1 MLIKDAVQIMNKIAP
16 AELKLEWDNPG
27 LQLGRLNRKVTKV
40 LFALDL
46 TPEVVAEATE
56 RRVAL
61 IITHHPVFYR
71 KMGRILDD
79 EWQQELLLTCSEN
92 KIAVS
97 AAHTT
102 WDAAKGGVNDVLAKA
117 LGLKNIKYL
126 DTGVKVGR
134 MGTLP
139 ETTLEEFA
147 QKVKNVLGLAAVTYI
162 DGGRKVH
169 KVAVCGG
176 AGMDLL
182 DIVMSQGCDTFV
194 TADIKYHQAQ
204 TGAYQG
210 LNLIDGTHQGTE
222 LPAMQDMLT
231 KFAKLSGLECLLAKE
246 TRIMK
251 VI

>member
-1 MLIKDAVQIMNKIAP
+1 MFIRDAVQIMNQIAP
-16 AELKLEWDNPG
+16 PELKLEWDNPG
-27 LQLGRLNRKVTKV
+27 LQMGRWNKKVTKV

-46 TPEVVAEATE
+46 TPEVVEQAIGRQAE
-56 RRVAL
+56 L
-61 IITHHPVFYR
+61 IITHHPVLYR
-71 KMGRILDD
+71 KIGKITDD

-92 KIAVS
+92 KIAVF
-97 AAHTT
+97 AAHTN
-102 WDAAKGGVNDVLAKA
+102 WDAAKGGVNDVLAKT
-117 LGLKNIKYL
+117 LGLKSIKYL
-126 DTGVKVGR
+126 DATIKVGR
-134 MGTLP
+134 MGIVP

-147 QKVKNVLGLAAVTYI
+147 KKVKKALDLNSVTYV

-176 AGMDLL
+176 AGMDIL
-182 DIVMSQGCDTFV
+182 DIVLASGCDTFV

-222 LPAMQDMLT
+222 LPAMQNML
-231 KFAKLSGLECLLAKE
+231 KNFAKLSGLECFLANE
-246 TRIMK
+246 TKIMK